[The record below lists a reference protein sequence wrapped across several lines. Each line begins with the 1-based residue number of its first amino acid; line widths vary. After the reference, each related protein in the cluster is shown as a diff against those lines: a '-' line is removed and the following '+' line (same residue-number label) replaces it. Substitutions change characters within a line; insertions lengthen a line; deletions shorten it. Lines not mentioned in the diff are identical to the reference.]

1 MTNLVLAG
9 CRTTPLGGYLGALG
23 LLRAVTRLL
32 DPAAT
37 GRWERRCFVL
47 GSRFATSDDLVDALL
62 PRFEPEA
69 IVSPWNGGSGF
80 AGNGKSVTA
89 ERALQA
95 VRDSTD
101 PRLAPLRAAVQAGDR
116 VVVLGRERGWGGKGD
131 NLWDE
136 AGKLHVLLLCRN
148 EFPDQA
154 LPWLDAAVALGPD
167 GEHAYSRLLGT
178 GGNFGRQDLSATYLA
193 RLQSVLTDRRSRG
206 WLHAM
211 LTGDESTP
219 YLRDAVGQFDP
230 GRAGGIQSSPLG
242 KTDDKGFVNPWAFL
256 LTVEGALL
264 FATAVVR
271 RHGADYGPGHGKV
284 ALPFQVRGSA
294 VGHAT
299 VAAGENALGE
309 LWAPEWSAPTRLD
322 EVTHLLAEGRAEWQA
337 RPARSGL
344 DFARAVATLG
354 VDRGI
359 AAFERYLF
367 VDRLGQNPL
376 AVPAGRIE
384 VTQRRG
390 VELLA
395 ELDSWLDDLR
405 RTTLP
410 STVDTRIR
418 GVEQALFAH
427 ARSGEPAA
435 LAEVFVALGRCHE
448 SVARSGSVQR
458 AVRPLVLRNGDGLLG
473 ALLPA
478 AHGDGALRVALAL
491 ATARDGTAPP
501 TLGGLRPLLAPVAAD
516 RMPRWTSR
524 PVPASL
530 ATGLAAALAEVA
542 RLRGMPGAVD
552 DPPGDLVPAVRGVR
566 IALHRGLVLRAADA
580 AALVDGS
587 LDGQRCADVL
597 AGLLT
602 VDWPRTDRTL
612 PGDGND
618 ADPALDVLLPFT
630 GTGLLRV
637 PTDSG
642 TKDSL
647 VRPGPQWPVLLAA
660 GRIAE
665 VLGDAARRLR
675 IAGLRHV
682 IDPRSGDRDGM
693 ALAAVLLLRISDP
706 DRAAA
711 LRRVAAL
718 PQAPP
723 NQEIT
728 P

>member
-1 MTNLVLAG
+1 MRDLVLAG

-37 GRWERRCFVL
+37 GRWEQRCFVL
-47 GSRFATSDDLVDALL
+47 GSRFDTTDDLVEALL
-62 PRFEPEA
+62 ARFEPEA
-69 IVSPWNGGSGF
+69 IVSPWNAGSGF
-80 AGNGKSVTA
+80 AGNGKNPTA

-101 PRLAPLRAAVQAGDR
+101 LRLAPLRDAVQAGDR
-116 VVVLGRERGWGGKGD
+116 VVALGRERD
-131 NLWDE
+131 
-136 AGKLHVLLLCRN
+136 AGKPEVLLLCRN
-148 EFPDQA
+148 EFPDHA

-167 GEHAYSRLLGT
+167 GEAAYSRLLGT
-178 GGNFGRQDLSATYLA
+178 GGNLGRQDLSATYLA
-193 RLQSVLTDRRSRG
+193 RLQSVLTDGRSRG
-206 WLHAM
+206 WLHAV

-242 KTDDKGFVNPWAFL
+242 KADDMGFVNPWAFL

-271 RHGADYGPGHGKV
+271 RHGTDDGAGYSKV
-284 ALPFQVRGSA
+284 ALPFQVRASA
-294 VGHAT
+294 AGHAT
-299 VAAGENALGE
+299 AAAGEDALGE
-309 LWAPEWSAPTRLD
+309 LWAPEWPAPARLD

-367 VDRLGQNPL
+367 VDRLGQSPL

-384 VTQRRG
+384 VTERRG

-405 RTTLP
+405 RTMLP
-410 STVDTRIR
+410 STVDVRVR
-418 GVEQALFAH
+418 GVEQALFEH
-427 ARSGEPAA
+427 ARSGEPAE

-448 SVARSGSVQR
+448 SVSRSGSVRR

-478 AHGDGALRVALAL
+478 ARDDGALRVALAL
-491 ATARDGTAPP
+491 ATARDGTAAPP
-501 TLGGLRPLLAPVAAD
+501 LGGLRPLLAPVAAD
-516 RMPRWTSR
+516 RVPRWTARS
-524 PVPASL
+524 VPASL
-530 ATGLAAALAEVA
+530 ATGLAGALAEVA

-566 IALHRGLVLRAADA
+566 IAWHRGLVLRAGDA

-587 LDGQRCADVL
+587 LDGQRGADLL

-602 VDWPRTDRTL
+602 VGWPRTDRTL
-612 PGDGND
+612 PGSGND

-642 TKDSL
+642 TKNVL
-647 VRPGPQWPVLLAA
+647 LRPGPQWPVLLAA

-682 IDPRSGDRDGM
+682 IDPRPADRDPV
-693 ALAAVLLLRISDP
+693 ALAAVLLLRIADP

-718 PQAPP
+718 PEAPP